1 MLIVKHAD
9 HAILLNEYQPCVRDK
24 AMQIDD
30 RWREAADREL
40 AAPSSSAPSSPS
52 HSKWKE
58 KSAKT
63 LALQALAFGRE
74 THAPMGRLARR
85 Q

>member
-1 MLIVKHAD
+1 
-9 HAILLNEYQPCVRDK
+9 
-24 AMQIDD
+24 MQCSVFQD
-30 RWREAADREL
+30 RRNWSRFGIQFEVVHDGSDWAANREL